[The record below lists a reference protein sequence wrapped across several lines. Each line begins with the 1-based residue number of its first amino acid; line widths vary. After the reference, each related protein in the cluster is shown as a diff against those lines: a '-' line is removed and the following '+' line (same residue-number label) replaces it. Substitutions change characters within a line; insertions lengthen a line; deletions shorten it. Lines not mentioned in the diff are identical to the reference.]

1 MSKIIAAHLQLQ
13 DEIDRA
19 RESLRA
25 AGFADDRISSFYVNT
40 QGQHAVIPLGGDRDN
55 SPGAKETPA
64 GVGEGVAAGA
74 AIGAALGAA
83 TIPLTGPLGPALG
96 GLVGG
101 HVGSLY
107 SFSHMKDAGEKEE
120 GGSVANQVEPRKA
133 GMMIAVAVDDQ
144 TEQQAIDIFRQLGTH
159 HIERAD
165 GHIENGD
172 WKDFAVLS
180 VPQWV

>member
-13 DEIDRA
+13 EEIDRA
-19 RESLRA
+19 RESLHA
-25 AGFADDRISSFYVNT
+25 AGFPDERISSFYVNT
-40 QGQHAVIPLGGDRDN
+40 QGQHAVIPLGGDRAS

-83 TIPLTGPLGPALG
+83 TIPVTGPLGPALG

-107 SFSHMKDAGEKEE
+107 SFSHMKEAGEKEE
-120 GGSVANQVEPRKA
+120 GSHANQVEPRKA

-144 TEQQAIDIFRQLGTH
+144 EEQKAIDIFRQLGTH

-165 GHIENGD
+165 GLIENGD
-172 WKDFAVLS
+172 WKDFNVLS